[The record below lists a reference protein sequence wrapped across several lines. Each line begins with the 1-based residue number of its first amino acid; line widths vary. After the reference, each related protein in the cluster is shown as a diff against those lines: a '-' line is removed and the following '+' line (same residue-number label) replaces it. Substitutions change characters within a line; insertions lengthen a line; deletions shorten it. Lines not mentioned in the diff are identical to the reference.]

1 MQRGEKRMHF
11 YCKCGRR
18 IPDTTDEIS
27 YKARMIADPDWLDFL
42 DSVCELMK
50 EETDREKM
58 IDEFYEKIYAV
69 A

>member
-1 MQRGEKRMHF
+1 
-11 YCKCGRR
+11 
-18 IPDTTDEIS
+18 
-27 YKARMIADPDWLDFL
+27 MIADQDWLDFL